1 MPRAG
6 STYHRDRFRDLK
18 KMADEWRTHDAR
30 SPWLGRLR
38 ICLPAESAGSVGV
51 SDFLQV
57 GREHSSRTEDGG
69 VLSPALSHGAMR
81 RKSDSRQR
89 ASIRER
95 GMSRHV
101 DGRGAAGPRSP
112 SPAPRRS
119 TRGR

>member
-6 STYHRDRFRDLK
+6 STYHRDRFRDLN
-18 KMADEWRTHDAR
+18 KMAHEWRTHGTR
-30 SPWLGRLR
+30 SSWLGHLR
-38 ICLPAESAGSVGV
+38 ICLPAESTGSV
-51 SDFLQV
+51 SDFIQV
-57 GREHSSRTEDGG
+57 GRELSENGG
-69 VLSPALSHGAMR
+69 MLSPTISHGATQ

-95 GMSRHV
+95 GMSRAN
-101 DGRGAAGPRSP
+101 DGGGGAPRSP